1 LQDPSS
7 TLAYCSDECLK
18 RSKDRK
24 PTKEQNSPP
33 APERIKRRAEIRV
46 SEDEWLTEG
55 DDSSDDALW
64 HKRAR
69 HWKKEVGLQFARRPL
84 ERHASLTQKPLILN
98 GHGVK
103 LRVERGSLLV
113 QNGFTHYPQAR
124 EEWRFFPA
132 DPDLPSRIVLLDT
145 SGYLTIDVLNW
156 LSSQNIPLIVLN
168 WKGEVSTL
176 TGFRAPDPA
185 LQHAQLLAEINGT
198 GLRLS
203 VELIKA
209 KITGSQATLNR
220 LPITRAVDEALAT
233 LDFNLGELTG
243 DVPDVETLRM
253 IEARA
258 ANAYF
263 KAWRDLE
270 LNWKGTNRHPIP
282 PQWRAIGRRES
293 LVSQGNRHATHPVNA
308 MLNYAYRMLESQV
321 RISTVA
327 LGLDPTIGFLHAN
340 REGRVALVYDL
351 MEPLRPKV
359 DRVVLS
365 LATSTTFTP
374 RDFLLTQNG
383 KCRLHPEFARR
394 VVNLALRDN
403 IIQDTVSK
411 VTFFLLNPRR
421 QRSKSPGHGNPL
433 ATRSHIRIDGVG

>member
-1 LQDPSS
+1 
-7 TLAYCSDECLK
+7 LATQA
-18 RSKDRK
+18 RV
-24 PTKEQNSPP
+24 
-33 APERIKRRAEIRV
+33 KRRAEIRV
-46 SEDEWLTEG
+46 SEDEWLTEV
-55 DDSSDDALW
+55 DDDCDDALW
-64 HKRAR
+64 HKRAL
-69 HWKKEVGLQFARRPL
+69 HWKKEAGLQFVRRPL
-84 ERHASLTQKPLILN
+84 ARPASLSQKPLILN

-103 LRVERGSLLV
+103 LRIERGSLLV

-156 LSSQNIPLIVLN
+156 LSNQNIPLIVLN

-176 TGFRAPDPA
+176 TGFQAPDPA
-185 LQHAQLLAEINGT
+185 LQHAQLLAEMNGT
-198 GLRLS
+198 GLKLS

-209 KITGSQATLNR
+209 KLRGSQATLNR
-220 LPITRAVDEALAT
+220 LPITPAVDEALAT
-233 LDFNLGELTG
+233 LDSNLGELAEHI
-243 DVPDVETLRM
+243 PDIPALLM

-258 ANAYF
+258 ANVYF

-270 LNWKGTNRHPIP
+270 LNWKGTGRHPIP

-321 RISTVA
+321 RICSVA
-327 LGLDPTIGFLHAN
+327 AGLDPTIGFLHAN
-340 REGRVALVYDL
+340 RENRVALVYDL

-359 DRVVLS
+359 DLTVLK

-374 RDFLLTQNG
+374 RDFLLTADG

-394 VVNLALRDN
+394 VISLALDEH
-403 IIQDTVSK
+403 IIRKLVARATS
-411 VTFFLLNPRR
+411 FLV
-421 QRSKSPGHGNPL
+421 KSP
-433 ATRSHIRIDGVG
+433 TRL